1 MNVPEKLFTD
11 HSWLEITIYM
21 FVKRNTKDGVVVV
34 SLQRIADEFCT
45 TKGKVRHIMDKL
57 YGEELLIRTTC
68 ARFSHGI
75 SSGSQG
81 VTTTSRTKCAR
92 NAHDDDM
99 LKQRSHDF
107 GLKLVPYMETYG
119 KPMIREFFDYWT
131 ERNKSGTRMR
141 FEMENVFDIPK
152 RLARWKLNNYNNNNA
167 HSNGTSQREEE
178 ERAKRLDSYAGVA
191 AYFSEQSKEDRRRR
205 GIPEDEEGAPLEIP
219 CQQFGDDNE

>member
-1 MNVPEKLFTD
+1 MNVPDKLFTD

-21 FVKRNTKDGVVVV
+21 FVKRNTKDGVVGV

-57 YGEELLIRTTC
+57 YGEKLLIRTTS

-75 SSGSQG
+75 SSDSQR
-81 VTTTSRTKCAR
+81 VTTVSRTKCAR

-99 LKQRSHDF
+99 LEQRSHDF

-152 RLARWKLNNYNNNNA
+152 RLARWKLNNYNNNA
-167 HSNGTSQREEE
+167 QSNGTSQREEE
-178 ERAKRLDSYAGVA
+178 ERAKRLASYAEVA
-191 AYFSEQSKEDRRRR
+191 KYFSNQSEEDRRRR
-205 GIPEDEEGAPLEIP
+205 GIPEHEEGAPSEIP

>member
-21 FVKRNTKDGVVVV
+21 FVKRNTKDGVVGV

-57 YGEELLIRTTC
+57 YREELLIRTTY

-119 KPMIREFFDYWT
+119 KSMIREFFDYWT

>member
-1 MNVPEKLFTD
+1 MNVPDKLFTD

-21 FVKRNTKDGVVVV
+21 FVKRNTKDGVVGV

-57 YGEELLIRTTC
+57 YGEKLLIRTTS

-75 SSGSQG
+75 SSDSQR
-81 VTTTSRTKCAR
+81 VTTASRTKCAR

-99 LKQRSHDF
+99 LEQRSHDF

-152 RLARWKLNNYNNNNA
+152 RLARWKLNNYNNNA
-167 HSNGTSQREEE
+167 QSNGTSQREEE
-178 ERAKRLDSYAGVA
+178 ERAKRLDSYAEVA
-191 AYFSEQSKEDRRRR
+191 KYFSNQSEKDRRRR
-205 GIPEDEEGAPLEIP
+205 GIPEHEEGAPPEIP

>member
-1 MNVPEKLFTD
+1 MNVPDKLFTD

-21 FVKRNTKDGVVVV
+21 FVKRNTKDGVVGV

-57 YGEELLIRTTC
+57 YGEKLLIRMIS
-68 ARFSHGI
+68 ARNAHGI
-75 SSGSQG
+75 SSDSQR

-152 RLARWKLNNYNNNNA
+152 RLARWKLNNYNNIA
-167 HSNGTSQREEE
+167 KRGEGTSKET
-178 ERAKRLDSYAGVA
+178 RLL
-191 AYFSEQSKEDRRRR
+191 RR
-205 GIPEDEEGAPLEIP
+205 GCSVFLRAIQRG
-219 CQQFGDDNE
+219 

>member
-1 MNVPEKLFTD
+1 MNVPDKLFTD

-21 FVKRNTKDGVVVV
+21 FVKRNTKDGVVGV

-57 YGEELLIRTTC
+57 YGEKLLIRTTS

-75 SSGSQG
+75 SSDSQR
-81 VTTTSRTKCAR
+81 VTTDSRTKCAR

-99 LKQRSHDF
+99 LEQRSHDF
-107 GLKLVPYMETYG
+107 GLKLVPYMENYG

-152 RLARWKLNNYNNNNA
+152 RLARWKLNNYNNNA
-167 HSNGTSQREEE
+167 QSNGTSQREDE
-178 ERAKRLDSYAGVA
+178 ERAKRLDSYAEVA
-191 AYFSEQSKEDRRRR
+191 KYFSHQSEEDRRRR
-205 GIPEDEEGAPLEIP
+205 GIPEHEEGAPSEIP

>member
-1 MNVPEKLFTD
+1 MNVPDKLFTG

-21 FVKRNTKDGVVVV
+21 FVKRNTKDGVVCV

-57 YGEELLIRTTC
+57 YREELLIRTTY
-68 ARFSHGI
+68 ARFSHSI
-75 SSGSQG
+75 SSGSHG
-81 VTTTSRTKCAR
+81 VTATSRTKCAR

-141 FEMENVFDIPK
+141 FEIENVFDIPK

-167 HSNGTSQREEE
+167 QSNGTSQREEE

-219 CQQFGDDNE
+219 CKQFGDYNE

>member
-1 MNVPEKLFTD
+1 MFTD

-21 FVKRNTKDGVVVV
+21 FVKRNTKDGVVGV

-57 YGEELLIRTTC
+57 YGEKLLIRTNR
-68 ARFSHGI
+68 ARFPHGI
-75 SSGSQG
+75 SSDSQR

-167 HSNGTSQREEE
+167 QSYGTSQREEE

-205 GIPEDEEGAPLEIP
+205 GIPEDEEGTPLEIP
-219 CQQFGDDNE
+219 CQQFVDDNE

>member
-21 FVKRNTKDGVVVV
+21 FVKRNTKEGVVGV

-57 YGEELLIRTTC
+57 YGEELLIRTTR
-68 ARFSHGI
+68 ARFPHGV
-75 SSGSQG
+75 SSDSQR

-119 KPMIREFFDYWT
+119 KSMIREFFDYWT

-167 HSNGTSQREEE
+167 QSNGTLQREEE

-205 GIPEDEEGAPLEIP
+205 GIPEDEEGSPLEIP
-219 CQQFGDDNE
+219 CQQFSDDNE

>member
-1 MNVPEKLFTD
+1 
-11 HSWLEITIYM
+11 
-21 FVKRNTKDGVVVV
+21 
-34 SLQRIADEFCT
+34 
-45 TKGKVRHIMDKL
+45 MDKL
-57 YGEELLIRTTC
+57 YREELLIRTTY

-205 GIPEDEEGAPLEIP
+205 GIPEDEEGAPIEIP

>member
-21 FVKRNTKDGVVVV
+21 FVKRNTKEGVVGV

-57 YGEELLIRTTC
+57 YGEKLLIRTIS
-68 ARFSHGI
+68 ARFPHGI
-75 SSGSQG
+75 SSDSQR
-81 VTTTSRTKCAR
+81 VTTTSRTKFAR
-92 NAHDDDM
+92 NSHDDDM

-107 GLKLVPYMETYG
+107 GLKLVPYLETYG
-119 KPMIREFFDYWT
+119 KSMIREFFNYWT
-131 ERNKSGTRMR
+131 ESNKSGTRMR

-167 HSNGTSQREEE
+167 QSNGTSQREEE

-219 CQQFGDDNE
+219 RQPFGDDNE